1 MTYYTFEV
9 FVIMSSEDPNPLY
22 ERIASVET
30 AVQYLTQA
38 QVERDRR
45 FDRLE
50 DKVDKLADKFNQL
63 FIAVI
68 IGLLAIV
75 GAILASNFIGG

>member
-1 MTYYTFEV
+1 
-9 FVIMSSEDPNPLY
+9 MSTEDPNLLY

-75 GAILASNFIGG
+75 GAILASNFIGS

>member
-1 MTYYTFEV
+1 
-9 FVIMSSEDPNPLY
+9 MSTEDPNLY

-50 DKVDKLADKFNQL
+50 DKVDRLEDKVDRLADKFNQL
-63 FIAVI
+63 FIAII

>member
-1 MTYYTFEV
+1 
-9 FVIMSSEDPNPLY
+9 MSIEDPNLY
-22 ERIASVET
+22 ERIAGVET

-38 QVERDRR
+38 QVERDQR
-45 FDRLE
+45 FARLE
-50 DKVDKLADKFNQL
+50 DKVDRLAEKFNQL